1 MCTYMWKIDKRTY
14 FIQTDDP
21 KTARKLSRREKCTLV
36 AWGVN
41 NYLRIFQISN
51 LRADNARR
59 MRRHILGQE
68 KVLSGS
74 KST

>member
-1 MCTYMWKIDKRTY
+1 MSIYMWKVSTGRY
-14 FIQTDDP
+14 MIQADEP
-21 KTARKLSRREKCTLV
+21 KTARKLSRRDKCTLV

-59 MRRHILGQE
+59 MLRHVLDQE
-68 KVLSGS
+68 NVLSGS